1 MLSAKFNSDFFY
13 TNSYY
18 AHVGGVTGLEMNA
31 LERTFLTKLNYHL
44 TVQKEEFTV
53 YHNEM
58 LKHAAKAQGNY
69 RATSVDFV
77 NAHNFGLSIQSL
89 ILSYHYKNT
98 KFEPI

>member
-1 MLSAKFNSDFFY
+1 VLSAKFNSDFFY

-18 AHVGGVTGLEMNA
+18 AHVGGVTCQEMNA

-58 LKHAAKAQGNY
+58 LKHAAKAQGKY
-69 RATSVDFV
+69 HVTV
-77 NAHNFGLSIQSL
+77 NKE
-89 ILSYHYKNT
+89 ILWANIT
-98 KFEPI
+98 FW